1 MKMNVIVFG
10 ATGKTGNQIC
20 QQLDANNIAFSAF
33 VRKSSV
39 QKFGS
44 DRMNVITGDVLNR
57 QDVEAALREKAFTH
71 IVISLGSKSLR
82 GSVRSEG
89 TNNILEAMKTTGT
102 VATVHVVSAFG
113 VGDSWAQMKWS
124 SKLLTRLLLKSVIED
139 HHKQEQMVKNS
150 PFEYHIL
157 RPVGL
162 KDTDPK
168 GSVHIQ
174 SEGFLPGN
182 TISRG
187 DVAIYLVESMIKGE
201 LGVSAIC

>member
-1 MKMNVIVFG
+1 MNVIVFG

-20 QQLDANNIAFSAF
+20 QQLDSNKIKYSAF
-33 VRKSSV
+33 VRESSV
-39 QKFGS
+39 QKIS
-44 DRMNVITGDVLNR
+44 SNMMDVIKGDVLR
-57 QDVEAALREKAFTH
+57 KQDVEMALREKTFTH

-82 GSVRSEG
+82 DSVRSDG
-89 TNNILEAMKTTGT
+89 TRNILEAMKTTGT

-113 VGDSWAQMKWS
+113 VGDSWGQMKWS
-124 SKLLTRLLLKSVIED
+124 SKLLTRILLKSVMQD
-139 HHKQEQMVKNS
+139 HDKQEQIVTNS
-150 PFEYHIL
+150 PFKYHIV

-182 TISRG
+182 TISRA
-187 DVAIYLVESMIKGE
+187 DVAIFLIESMMKGE
-201 LGVSAIC
+201 LGVFAIC